1 MKDRRI
7 KDGAGKSQRFQDRAK
22 KLHRLLTILRKIDNR
37 ERCTPQAL
45 AQEFDT
51 TDRNIYRDINDLN
64 SSGFSILFDREIKT
78 YRFTDPD
85 FTLRDM
91 DLNNDELR
99 ALLIGKYIAHR
110 MGKPFENSFQS
121 LFRKIHKDTGM
132 KTQVTVKRLESRQ
145 QYWVDM
151 IPTEGF
157 DQIERQYNVIIE
169 AMDKKEEIEV
179 VYKGMGSQKVTTRNI
194 APYGLMFHEGLWY
207 VLGHCSLRKD
217 IRIFALDC
225 IKGFKITGKGYN
237 IPADFNMDDY
247 FKPGWHMIRYGEPV
261 QVVLKFTDHY
271 ARWIK
276 RRTWHPT
283 QIIEEQKDGS
293 IIFKVTVEGTDELKW
308 WTYHWIP
315 YCEIISPPELRRE
328 VEEEM
333 KAMLKEYKKKA

>member
-1 MKDRRI
+1 MTAKSARFHDRTR
-7 KDGAGKSQRFQDRAK
+7 

-45 AQEFDT
+45 AQEFGT
-51 TDRNIYRDINDLN
+51 TERNIFRDINDLI
-64 SSGFSILFDREIKT
+64 SAGFSILFDRDGKT

-85 FTLRDM
+85 FTLRDL
-91 DLNNDELR
+91 DLNNEELKV
-99 ALLIGKYIAHR
+99 LLIGRNIAHR
-110 MGKPFENSFQS
+110 MGEPFEKSYKS
-121 LFRKIHKDTGM
+121 LFGKIHKDTGI
-132 KTQVTVKRLESRQ
+132 KTQEYVKRLESRQ
-145 QYWVDM
+145 QYWVD
-151 IPTEGF
+151 ITPTDGSK
-157 DQIERQYNVIIE
+157 QIEGQYNAVVE

-217 IRIFALDC
+217 IRMFALDC
-225 IKGFKITGKGYN
+225 IKKFKITGRRYE
-237 IPADFNMDDY
+237 ISADFNMDDY

-276 RRTWHPT
+276 RKKWHPT

-315 YCEIISPPELRRE
+315 YCKIISPPELRRE

-333 KAMLKEYKKKA
+333 KEMLKEYEEDGRKSNQK